1 MSDKVRIALDAMGG
15 DQGPAVVV
23 AGADLALTRHPE
35 TEFLFFG
42 NAALIAPLLDA
53 RPSLK
58 AAAKLVH
65 TDIAVRMED
74 KPSQALRYGRWKSS
88 MWLAIDAGKKGDAD
102 VAVSGG
108 NTGALMAMSKF
119 NLKTLPGIDRPA
131 IAALW
136 PTLRG
141 ESVVLDLG
149 ASIGADADHLVDL
162 AVMGAAMA
170 RILFDLDRPSVGL
183 LNIGVEE
190 AKGLEPVREASAVLR
205 EQKLPGLDYHGFV
218 EGNDIGKGT
227 VDVVVTEG
235 FAGNIALKTAEGT
248 ARQIGEYLKGAMSR
262 TLSAR
267 IGYLFARSAFRQL
280 RELMDPRK
288 SNGGVF
294 LGLNGIVIK
303 SHGST
308 DAEGFA
314 AAIGLGHGVVHDEL
328 LAKITAALG
337 GPGKAARQAVGC
349 GSYLPAQV
357 LTNSELALKIDT
369 SDDWIVQRTGIHER
383 RIAAS
388 GEFTSHMAVHAA
400 RAALAHAK
408 VDAQSID
415 LIVLATSTPD
425 NTFPASAV
433 SVQAELG
440 ITHGAAFDL
449 QAVCSGFVYAL
460 ATADSLLKSGAF
472 SRALVIGS
480 ETFSRI
486 LDWTD
491 RGTCVLFGDGAGA
504 VVLDSQT
511 QPDNGEERG
520 VLTVRLRSD
529 GRHKSKLYV
538 DGGPSSTGTVGHL
551 RMEGREV
558 FRHAVAMITD
568 VVEDAFKATGYTAAD
583 VDWFI
588 PHQANKRIIDGSAH
602 KLGIPPGKIVV
613 TVDRHGNT
621 SAASIP
627 LVLAD
632 AVADRRIKRGDL
644 LLLEAMGGGFTWG
657 AALVRW

>member
-15 DQGPAVVV
+15 DHGPAVIV
-23 AGADLALTRHPE
+23 AGAEVALTRHPE

-42 NAALIAPLLDA
+42 NTALVAPLVDA
-53 RPSLK
+53 RPALK

-88 MWLAIDAGKKGDAD
+88 MWLAIDAVKKGDAD

-119 NLKTLPGIDRPA
+119 NLKMLPGIDRPA

-170 RILFDLDRPSVGL
+170 RILFGLDRPSVGL

-248 ARQIGEYLKGAMSR
+248 ARQMAEYLKGAMTR

-267 IGYLFARSAFRQL
+267 IGYLFARSAFREL
-280 RELMDPRK
+280 RERMDTRK

-314 AAIGLGHGVVHDEL
+314 AAIGLAHGVVRDEL

-337 GPGKAARQAVGC
+337 RPGKPSRQAVG
-349 GSYLPAQV
+349 G
-357 LTNSELALKIDT
+357 
-369 SDDWIVQRTGIHER
+369 
-383 RIAAS
+383 AAS
-388 GEFTSHMAVHAA
+388 
-400 RAALAHAK
+400 
-408 VDAQSID
+408 
-415 LIVLATSTPD
+415 
-425 NTFPASAV
+425 
-433 SVQAELG
+433 
-440 ITHGAAFDL
+440 
-449 QAVCSGFVYAL
+449 
-460 ATADSLLKSGAF
+460 
-472 SRALVIGS
+472 
-480 ETFSRI
+480 
-486 LDWTD
+486 
-491 RGTCVLFGDGAGA
+491 
-504 VVLDSQT
+504 
-511 QPDNGEERG
+511 
-520 VLTVRLRSD
+520 
-529 GRHKSKLYV
+529 
-538 DGGPSSTGTVGHL
+538 
-551 RMEGREV
+551 
-558 FRHAVAMITD
+558 
-568 VVEDAFKATGYTAAD
+568 
-583 VDWFI
+583 
-588 PHQANKRIIDGSAH
+588 
-602 KLGIPPGKIVV
+602 
-613 TVDRHGNT
+613 
-621 SAASIP
+621 
-627 LVLAD
+627 
-632 AVADRRIKRGDL
+632 
-644 LLLEAMGGGFTWG
+644 
-657 AALVRW
+657 

>member
-23 AGADLALTRHPE
+23 AGADLAVMRHPQ

-42 NAALIAPLLDA
+42 NTALIGPLVDA
-53 RPSLK
+53 RPSVK
-58 AAAKLVH
+58 AASKLIH

-88 MWLAIDAGKKGDAD
+88 MWLAIDAVKKGDAD

-119 NLKTLPGIDRPA
+119 NLKTLPGIERPA

-218 EGNDIGKGT
+218 EGNDIGNGT

-248 ARQIGEYLKGAMSR
+248 ARQMAEYLKGAMTR

-267 IGYLFARSAFRQL
+267 IGYLFARSAFREL
-280 RELMDPRK
+280 RERMDTRK

-314 AAIGLGHGVVHDEL
+314 AAIGLGHGVIRDEL

-337 GPGKAARQAVGC
+337 RPGKPARQAVAG
-349 GSYLPAQV
+349 V
-357 LTNSELALKIDT
+357 
-369 SDDWIVQRTGIHER
+369 
-383 RIAAS
+383 AS
-388 GEFTSHMAVHAA
+388 
-400 RAALAHAK
+400 
-408 VDAQSID
+408 
-415 LIVLATSTPD
+415 
-425 NTFPASAV
+425 
-433 SVQAELG
+433 
-440 ITHGAAFDL
+440 
-449 QAVCSGFVYAL
+449 
-460 ATADSLLKSGAF
+460 
-472 SRALVIGS
+472 
-480 ETFSRI
+480 
-486 LDWTD
+486 
-491 RGTCVLFGDGAGA
+491 
-504 VVLDSQT
+504 
-511 QPDNGEERG
+511 
-520 VLTVRLRSD
+520 
-529 GRHKSKLYV
+529 
-538 DGGPSSTGTVGHL
+538 
-551 RMEGREV
+551 
-558 FRHAVAMITD
+558 
-568 VVEDAFKATGYTAAD
+568 
-583 VDWFI
+583 
-588 PHQANKRIIDGSAH
+588 
-602 KLGIPPGKIVV
+602 
-613 TVDRHGNT
+613 
-621 SAASIP
+621 
-627 LVLAD
+627 
-632 AVADRRIKRGDL
+632 
-644 LLLEAMGGGFTWG
+644 
-657 AALVRW
+657 